1 MLTDATSGNSIP
13 SGVVITAAAANTSA
27 TSLVHI
33 VLNDEL
39 DNDIRISYSMAYI
52 WPMNT

>member
-13 SGVVITAAAANTSA
+13 SGVVITAAAANTPA

-33 VLNDEL
+33 ILNDEL
-39 DNDIRISYSMAYI
+39 DNDIRNKLLNGLHMAD
-52 WPMNT
+52 